1 MCVTPSH
8 IDEPGMLVFHNVSHE
23 RMPTYYAAADFLIF
37 PSRYESVGYTAL
49 ESMACDVPAIT
60 SNTGIFEDMDGS
72 EAGKVVDGYLPESY
86 SNAID
91 DIGLWPQTTP

>member
-1 MCVTPSH
+1 MQ
-8 IDEPGMLVFHNVSHE
+8 L
-23 RMPTYYAAADFLIF
+23 RDFLIF

-91 DIGLWPQTTP
+91 EILYGPKLHPTY